1 MIHIVRTKVTKG
13 EMEMF
18 LAGVLETIRN
28 LFQNA
33 VAAVETIGLV
43 LVFFFSLIRSMGKQ
57 GRK

>member
-1 MIHIVRTKVTKG
+1 
-13 EMEMF
+13 MF

-33 VAAVETIGLV
+33 VAAVETFGLV
-43 LVFFFSLIRSMGKQ
+43 VVFLLSLLISMGKQ

>member
-1 MIHIVRTKVTKG
+1 
-13 EMEMF
+13 MF